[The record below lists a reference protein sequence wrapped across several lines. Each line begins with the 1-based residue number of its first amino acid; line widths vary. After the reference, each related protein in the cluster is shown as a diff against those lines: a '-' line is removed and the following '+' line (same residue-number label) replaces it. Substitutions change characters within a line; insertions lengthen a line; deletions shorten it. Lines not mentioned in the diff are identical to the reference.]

1 MIDLE
6 QNREKAVL
14 ITVDTGVED
23 CDALLD
29 ELSELAKTAGADT
42 VGRVVQKMD
51 CPDSATFVGTGK
63 LEEIRNFA
71 NYAEADLLIF
81 DSELSPSQQR
91 NIEKITDIRTI
102 DRTLLILDIFGQ
114 RANSG
119 EGRIQVELARY
130 QYMLP
135 RLSGQGKNLS
145 RQGGIGMKRG
155 AGESKLESDK
165 RHIRRR
171 ITALKE
177 QLSQIEARRENQ
189 RKRRKKNRLP
199 TVAIVGYTNAGK
211 STLLNYLT
219 DAGVLAKDMLF
230 ATLDPTARGLKLPGG
245 QTVIFID
252 TVGLIRKLPHGLV
265 EAFKSTLEE
274 AAQADVIL
282 NICDASSREANEH
295 LEVTKKLLEQLGCQG
310 RPIIPVFNKVDMCE
324 GQYLLRKG
332 EVAIS
337 AKTGEGIEKMLL
349 AVENALPKTR
359 VRIKFLFPFDKGQ
372 LAARVRKEGT
382 VHDEQYVENG
392 LLVDCTVDTSLADEF
407 KLHIAEQ

>member
-1 MIDLE
+1 MIYLE
-6 QNREKAVL
+6 NTREKAVL
-14 ITVDTGVED
+14 VTVDTGVED

-29 ELSELAKTAGADT
+29 ELEELADTAGADT
-42 VGRVVQKMD
+42 VGRVIQKLE

-63 LEEIRNFA
+63 LEEIKEFA
-71 NYAEADLLIF
+71 ENAGADLLIF

-91 NIEKITDIRTI
+91 NIEKSTDIRTI

-155 AGESKLESDK
+155 AGESKLESDR

-177 QLSQIEARRENQ
+177 QLSDIEKRRENQ

-230 ATLDPTARGLKLPGG
+230 ATLDPTARGLKLPDG

-265 EAFKSTLEE
+265 DAFKSTLEE

-282 NICDASSREANEH
+282 NICDASNPEADEH
-295 LEVTKKLLEQLGCQG
+295 LRVTNELLGELGCVG
-310 RPIIPVFNKVDMCE
+310 KPIISVFNKVDKCE
-324 GQYLLRKG
+324 YTFLTPKG
-332 EVAIS
+332 AVAIS
-337 AKTGEGIEKMLL
+337 AKSGQGVDTLL
-349 AVENALPKTR
+349 KTVADALPKTR
-359 VRIKFLFPFDKGQ
+359 VRIKIVLPFEKGD
-372 LAARVRKEGT
+372 LSAVIRKDGT
-382 VHDEQYVENG
+382 VHSEEYVETG
-392 LLVDCTVDTSLADEF
+392 LFMDCTVSMDFADRLSEYMV
-407 KLHIAEQ
+407 

>member
-1 MIDLE
+1 MIYLE
-6 QNREKAVL
+6 NTREKAVL
-14 ITVDTGVED
+14 VTVDTGVED

-29 ELSELAKTAGADT
+29 ELEELADTAGADT
-42 VGRVVQKMD
+42 VGRVIQKLE

-63 LEEIRNFA
+63 LEEIKEFA
-71 NYAEADLLIF
+71 ENAGADLLIF

-91 NIEKITDIRTI
+91 NIEKSTDIRTI

-155 AGESKLESDK
+155 AGESKLESDR

-177 QLSQIEARRENQ
+177 QLSDIEKRRENQ

-230 ATLDPTARGLKLPGG
+230 ATLDPTARGLKLPDG

-265 EAFKSTLEE
+265 DAFKSTLEE

-282 NICDASSREANEH
+282 NICDASNPEADEH
-295 LEVTKKLLEQLGCQG
+295 LRVTNELLGELGCVG
-310 RPIIPVFNKVDMCE
+310 KPIISVFNKVDKCE
-324 GQYLLRKG
+324 YTFLTPKG
-332 EVAIS
+332 AVAIS
-337 AKTGEGIEKMLL
+337 AKSGQGVDTLL
-349 AVENALPKTR
+349 KTVADALPKTR
-359 VRIKFLFPFDKGQ
+359 VRIKIILPFEKGD
-372 LAARVRKEGT
+372 LSAVIRKDGT
-382 VHDEQYVENG
+382 VHSEEYVETG
-392 LLVDCTVDTSLADEF
+392 LFMDCTVSMDFADRLSEY
-407 KLHIAEQ
+407 IV

>member
-1 MIDLE
+1 MIYLE
-6 QNREKAVL
+6 NTREKAVL
-14 ITVDTGVED
+14 VTVDTGVED

-29 ELSELAKTAGADT
+29 ELEELADTAGADT
-42 VGRVVQKMD
+42 VGRVIQKLE

-63 LEEIRNFA
+63 LEEIKEFA
-71 NYAEADLLIF
+71 ENAGADLLIF

-91 NIEKITDIRTI
+91 NIEKSTDIRTI
-102 DRTLLILDIFGQ
+102 DRTLLILDIFGR

-155 AGESKLESDK
+155 AGESKLESDR

-177 QLSQIEARRENQ
+177 QLSDIEKRRENQ

-230 ATLDPTARGLKLPGG
+230 ATLDPTARGLKLPDG

-265 EAFKSTLEE
+265 DAFKSTLEE

-282 NICDASSREANEH
+282 NICDASNPEADEH
-295 LEVTKKLLEQLGCQG
+295 LRVTNELLGELGCVG
-310 RPIIPVFNKVDMCE
+310 KPIISVFNKVDKCE
-324 GQYLLRKG
+324 YTFLTPKG
-332 EVAIS
+332 AVAIS
-337 AKTGEGIEKMLL
+337 AKSGQGVDTLL
-349 AVENALPKTR
+349 KTVADALPKTR
-359 VRIKFLFPFDKGQ
+359 VRIKIILPFEKGD
-372 LAARVRKEGT
+372 LSAVIRKDGT
-382 VHDEQYVENG
+382 VHSEEYVETG
-392 LLVDCTVDTSLADEF
+392 LFMDCTVSMDFADRLSEYMV
-407 KLHIAEQ
+407 

>member
-1 MIDLE
+1 MIYLE
-6 QNREKAVL
+6 NTREKAVL
-14 ITVDTGVED
+14 VTVDTGVED

-29 ELSELAKTAGADT
+29 ELEELAGTAGADT
-42 VGRVVQKMD
+42 VGRVIQKLE

-63 LEEIRNFA
+63 LEEIKEFA
-71 NYAEADLLIF
+71 ENAGADLLIF

-91 NIEKITDIRTI
+91 NIEKSTDIRTI

-155 AGESKLESDK
+155 AGESKLESDR

-177 QLSQIEARRENQ
+177 QLSDIEKRRENQ

-230 ATLDPTARGLKLPGG
+230 ATLDPTARGLKLPDG

-265 EAFKSTLEE
+265 DAFKSTLEE

-282 NICDASSREANEH
+282 NICDASNPEADEH
-295 LEVTKKLLEQLGCQG
+295 LRVTNELLGELGCVG
-310 RPIIPVFNKVDMCE
+310 KPIISVFNKVDKCE
-324 GQYLLRKG
+324 YTFLTPKG
-332 EVAIS
+332 AVAIS
-337 AKTGEGIEKMLL
+337 AKSGQGVDTLL
-349 AVENALPKTR
+349 KTVADALPKTR
-359 VRIKFLFPFDKGQ
+359 VRIKIILPFEKGD
-372 LAARVRKEGT
+372 LSAVIRKDGT
-382 VHDEQYVENG
+382 VHSEEYVETG
-392 LLVDCTVDTSLADEF
+392 LFMDCTVSMDFADRLSEYMV
-407 KLHIAEQ
+407 

>member
-1 MIDLE
+1 MIYLE
-6 QNREKAVL
+6 NTREKAVL
-14 ITVDTGVED
+14 VTVDTGVED

-29 ELSELAKTAGADT
+29 ELEELADTAGADT
-42 VGRVVQKMD
+42 VGRVIQKLE

-63 LEEIRNFA
+63 LEEIKEFA
-71 NYAEADLLIF
+71 ENAGADLLIF

-91 NIEKITDIRTI
+91 NIEKSTDIRTI

-155 AGESKLESDK
+155 AGESKLESDR

-177 QLSQIEARRENQ
+177 QLSDIEKRRENQ

-230 ATLDPTARGLKLPGG
+230 ATLDPTARGLKLPDG

-265 EAFKSTLEE
+265 DAFKSTLEE

-282 NICDASSREANEH
+282 NICDASNPEADEH
-295 LEVTKKLLEQLGCQG
+295 LRVTNELLGELGCVG
-310 RPIIPVFNKVDMCE
+310 KPIISVFNKVDKCK
-324 GQYLLRKG
+324 YTFLTPKG
-332 EVAIS
+332 AVAIS
-337 AKTGEGIEKMLL
+337 AKSGQGVDTLL
-349 AVENALPKTR
+349 KTVADALPKTR
-359 VRIKFLFPFDKGQ
+359 VRIKIILPFEKGD
-372 LAARVRKEGT
+372 LSAVIRKDGT
-382 VHDEQYVENG
+382 VHSEEYVETG
-392 LLVDCTVDTSLADEF
+392 LFMDCTVSMDFADRLSEY
-407 KLHIAEQ
+407 IV

>member
-6 QNREKAVL
+6 NTRERAVL
-14 ITVDTGVED
+14 VTVDTGVED

-29 ELSELAKTAGADT
+29 ELEELADTAGADT
-42 VGRVVQKMD
+42 VGRVIQKLE

-63 LEEIRNFA
+63 LEEIKEFA
-71 NYAEADLLIF
+71 EKAGADLLIF

-91 NIEKITDIRTI
+91 NIEKSTDIRTI

-155 AGESKLESDK
+155 AGESKLESDR

-177 QLSQIEARRENQ
+177 QLSDIEKRRENQ

-230 ATLDPTARGLKLPGG
+230 ATLDPTARGLKLPDG

-265 EAFKSTLEE
+265 DAFKSTLEE

-282 NICDASSREANEH
+282 NICDASNPEADEH
-295 LEVTKKLLEQLGCQG
+295 LRVTNELLGELGCVG
-310 RPIIPVFNKVDMCE
+310 KPIISVFNKVDKCE
-324 GQYLLRKG
+324 YTFLTPKG
-332 EVAIS
+332 SVAIS
-337 AKTGEGIEKMLL
+337 AKSGQGVDTLL
-349 AVENALPKTR
+349 KTVADALPKTR
-359 VRIKFLFPFDKGQ
+359 VRIKIILPFEKGD
-372 LAARVRKEGT
+372 LSAVIRKDGT
-382 VHDEQYVENG
+382 VHSEEYVETG
-392 LLVDCTVDTSLADEF
+392 LFMDCTVSMDFADRLSEY
-407 KLHIAEQ
+407 IV

>member
-1 MIDLE
+1 MIYLE
-6 QNREKAVL
+6 NTREKAVL
-14 ITVDTGVED
+14 VTVDTGVED

-29 ELSELAKTAGADT
+29 ELEELADTAGADT
-42 VGRVVQKMD
+42 VGRVIQKIE

-63 LEEIRNFA
+63 LEEIKEFA
-71 NYAEADLLIF
+71 ENAGADLLIF

-91 NIEKITDIRTI
+91 NIEKSTDIRTI

-155 AGESKLESDK
+155 AGESKLESDR

-171 ITALKE
+171 ITSLKE
-177 QLSQIEARRENQ
+177 QLSDIEKRRENQ

-230 ATLDPTARGLKLPGG
+230 ATLDPTARGLKLPDG

-252 TVGLIRKLPHGLV
+252 TVGLIRKLPYGLV
-265 EAFKSTLEE
+265 DAFKSTLEE

-282 NICDASSREANEH
+282 NICDASNPEADEH
-295 LEVTKKLLEQLGCQG
+295 LRVTNELLGELGCVG
-310 RPIIPVFNKVDMCE
+310 KPIISVFNKVDKCE
-324 GQYLLRKG
+324 YTFLAPKG
-332 EVAIS
+332 AVAIS
-337 AKTGEGIEKMLL
+337 AKSGQGVDTLL
-349 AVENALPKTR
+349 KTVADALPKTR
-359 VRIKFLFPFDKGQ
+359 VRIKIILPFEKGD
-372 LAARVRKEGT
+372 LSAVIRKDGT
-382 VHDEQYVENG
+382 VHSEEYVETG
-392 LLVDCTVDTSLADEF
+392 LFMDCTVSMDFADRLSEYMV
-407 KLHIAEQ
+407 

>member
-1 MIDLE
+1 MIYLE
-6 QNREKAVL
+6 NTREKAVL
-14 ITVDTGVED
+14 VTVDTGVED

-29 ELSELAKTAGADT
+29 ELEELADTAGADT
-42 VGRVVQKMD
+42 VGRVIQKLE

-63 LEEIRNFA
+63 LEEIKEFA
-71 NYAEADLLIF
+71 ENAGADLLIF

-91 NIEKITDIRTI
+91 NIEKSTDIRTI

-155 AGESKLESDK
+155 AGESKLESDR

-177 QLSQIEARRENQ
+177 QLSDIEKRRENQ

-230 ATLDPTARGLKLPGG
+230 ATLDPTARGLKLPDG

-252 TVGLIRKLPHGLV
+252 TGGLIRKLPHGLV
-265 EAFKSTLEE
+265 DAFKSTLEE

-282 NICDASSREANEH
+282 NICDASNPEADEH
-295 LEVTKKLLEQLGCQG
+295 LRVTNELLGELGCVG
-310 RPIIPVFNKVDMCE
+310 KPIISVFNKVDKCE
-324 GQYLLRKG
+324 YTFLTPKG
-332 EVAIS
+332 AVAIS
-337 AKTGEGIEKMLL
+337 AKSGQGVDTLL
-349 AVENALPKTR
+349 KTVADALPKTR
-359 VRIKFLFPFDKGQ
+359 VRIKIILPFEKGD
-372 LAARVRKEGT
+372 LSAVIRKDGT
-382 VHDEQYVENG
+382 VHSEEYVETG
-392 LLVDCTVDTSLADEF
+392 LFMDCTVSMDFADRLSEYMV
-407 KLHIAEQ
+407 

>member
-1 MIDLE
+1 MIYLE
-6 QNREKAVL
+6 NTREKAVL
-14 ITVDTGVED
+14 VTVDTGVED

-29 ELSELAKTAGADT
+29 ELEELADTAGADT
-42 VGRVVQKMD
+42 VGRVIQKLE

-63 LEEIRNFA
+63 LEEIKEFA
-71 NYAEADLLIF
+71 EKAGADLLIF

-91 NIEKITDIRTI
+91 NIEKSTDIRTI

-155 AGESKLESDK
+155 AGESKLESDR

-177 QLSQIEARRENQ
+177 QLSDIEKRRENQ

-230 ATLDPTARGLKLPGG
+230 ATLDPTARGLKLPDG

-265 EAFKSTLEE
+265 DAFKSTLEE

-282 NICDASSREANEH
+282 NICDASNPEADEH
-295 LEVTKKLLEQLGCQG
+295 LRVTNELLGELGCVG
-310 RPIIPVFNKVDMCE
+310 KPIISVFNKVDKCE
-324 GQYLLRKG
+324 YTFLTPKG
-332 EVAIS
+332 AVAIS
-337 AKTGEGIEKMLL
+337 AKSGQGVDTLL
-349 AVENALPKTR
+349 KTVADALPKTR
-359 VRIKFLFPFDKGQ
+359 VRIKIILPFEKGD
-372 LAARVRKEGT
+372 LSAVIRKDGT
-382 VHDEQYVENG
+382 VHSEEYVETG
-392 LLVDCTVDTSLADEF
+392 LFMDCTVSMDFADRLSEY
-407 KLHIAEQ
+407 IV

>member
-1 MIDLE
+1 MIYLE
-6 QNREKAVL
+6 NTREKAVL
-14 ITVDTGVED
+14 VTVDTGVED

-29 ELSELAKTAGADT
+29 ELEELADTAGADT
-42 VGRVVQKMD
+42 VGRVIQKLE

-63 LEEIRNFA
+63 LEEIKEFA
-71 NYAEADLLIF
+71 ENAGADLLIF

-91 NIEKITDIRTI
+91 NIEKSTDIRTI

-155 AGESKLESDK
+155 AGESKLESDR

-177 QLSQIEARRENQ
+177 QLSDIEKRRENQ

-230 ATLDPTARGLKLPGG
+230 ATLDPTARGLKLPDG

-265 EAFKSTLEE
+265 DAFKSTLEE

-282 NICDASSREANEH
+282 NICDASNPEADEH
-295 LEVTKKLLEQLGCQG
+295 LRVTNELLGELGCVGKQ
-310 RPIIPVFNKVDMCE
+310 IISVFNKVDKCE
-324 GQYLLRKG
+324 YTFLTPKG
-332 EVAIS
+332 AVAIS
-337 AKTGEGIEKMLL
+337 AKSGQGVDNLL
-349 AVENALPKTR
+349 KTVADALPKTR
-359 VRIKFLFPFDKGQ
+359 VRIKIILPFEKGD
-372 LAARVRKEGT
+372 LSAVIRKDGT
-382 VHDEQYVENG
+382 VHSEEYVETG
-392 LLVDCTVDTSLADEF
+392 LFMDCTVSMDFADRLSEYMV
-407 KLHIAEQ
+407 

>member
-6 QNREKAVL
+6 NTRERAVL
-14 ITVDTGVED
+14 VTVDTGVED

-29 ELSELAKTAGADT
+29 ELEELADTAGADT
-42 VGRVVQKMD
+42 VGRVIQKLE

-63 LEEIRNFA
+63 LEEIKEFA
-71 NYAEADLLIF
+71 EKAGADLLIF

-91 NIEKITDIRTI
+91 NIEKSTDIRTI

-155 AGESKLESDK
+155 AGESKLESDR

-177 QLSQIEARRENQ
+177 QLSDIEKRRENQ

-230 ATLDPTARGLKLPGG
+230 ATLDPTARGLKLPDG

-265 EAFKSTLEE
+265 DAFKSTLEE

-282 NICDASSREANEH
+282 NICDASNPEADEH
-295 LEVTKKLLEQLGCQG
+295 LRVTNELLGELGCVG
-310 RPIIPVFNKVDMCE
+310 KPIISVFNKVDKCE
-324 GQYLLRKG
+324 YTFLTPKG
-332 EVAIS
+332 AVAIS
-337 AKTGEGIEKMLL
+337 AKSGQGVDTLL
-349 AVENALPKTR
+349 KTVADALPKTR
-359 VRIKFLFPFDKGQ
+359 VRIKIILPFEKGD
-372 LAARVRKEGT
+372 LSAVIRKDGT
-382 VHDEQYVENG
+382 VHSEEYVETG
-392 LLVDCTVDTSLADEF
+392 LFMDCTVSMDFADRLSEY
-407 KLHIAEQ
+407 IV

>member
-1 MIDLE
+1 MIYLE
-6 QNREKAVL
+6 NTREKAVL
-14 ITVDTGVED
+14 VTVDTGVED

-29 ELSELAKTAGADT
+29 ELEELADTAGADT
-42 VGRVVQKMD
+42 VGRVIQKLE

-63 LEEIRNFA
+63 LEEIKEFA
-71 NYAEADLLIF
+71 ENAGADLLIF

-91 NIEKITDIRTI
+91 NIEKSTDIRTI

-155 AGESKLESDK
+155 AGESKLESDR

-177 QLSQIEARRENQ
+177 QLSDIEKRRENQ

-230 ATLDPTARGLKLPGG
+230 ATLDPTARGLKLPDG

-265 EAFKSTLEE
+265 DAFKSTLEE

-282 NICDASSREANEH
+282 NICDASNPEADEH
-295 LEVTKKLLEQLGCQG
+295 LRVTNELLGELGCVG
-310 RPIIPVFNKVDMCE
+310 KPIISVFNKVDKCE
-324 GQYLLRKG
+324 YTFLTPKG
-332 EVAIS
+332 AVAIS
-337 AKTGEGIEKMLL
+337 AKSGQGVDNLL
-349 AVENALPKTR
+349 KTVADALPKTR
-359 VRIKFLFPFDKGQ
+359 VRIKIILPFEKGN
-372 LAARVRKEGT
+372 LSAVIRKDGT
-382 VHDEQYVENG
+382 VHSEEYVETG
-392 LLVDCTVDTSLADEF
+392 LFMDCTVSMDFADRLSEYMV
-407 KLHIAEQ
+407 

>member
-1 MIDLE
+1 MIYLE
-6 QNREKAVL
+6 NTREKAVL
-14 ITVDTGVED
+14 VTVDTGVED

-29 ELSELAKTAGADT
+29 ELEELADTAGADT
-42 VGRVVQKMD
+42 VGRVIQKLE

-63 LEEIRNFA
+63 LEEIKEFA
-71 NYAEADLLIF
+71 ENAGADLLIF

-91 NIEKITDIRTI
+91 NIEKSTDIRTI

-155 AGESKLESDK
+155 AGESKLESDR

-177 QLSQIEARRENQ
+177 QLSDIEKRRENQ

-230 ATLDPTARGLKLPGG
+230 ATLDPTARGLKLPDG

-265 EAFKSTLEE
+265 DAFKSTLEE

-282 NICDASSREANEH
+282 NICDASNPEADEH
-295 LEVTKKLLEQLGCQG
+295 LRVTNELLGELGCVG
-310 RPIIPVFNKVDMCE
+310 KPIISVFNKVDKCE
-324 GQYLLRKG
+324 YTFLTPKG
-332 EVAIS
+332 AVAIS
-337 AKTGEGIEKMLL
+337 AKSGQGVDTLL
-349 AVENALPKTR
+349 KTVADALPKTR
-359 VRIKFLFPFDKGQ
+359 VRIKIILPFEKGD
-372 LAARVRKEGT
+372 LSAVIRKDGT
-382 VHDEQYVENG
+382 VHSEEYVETG
-392 LLVDCTVDTSLADEF
+392 LFMDCTVSMDFADRLSEYM
-407 KLHIAEQ
+407 I

>member
-1 MIDLE
+1 MIYLE
-6 QNREKAVL
+6 NTREKAVL
-14 ITVDTGVED
+14 VTVDTGVED
-23 CDALLD
+23 CDALFD
-29 ELSELAKTAGADT
+29 ELEELADTAGADT
-42 VGRVVQKMD
+42 VGRVIQKLE

-63 LEEIRNFA
+63 LEEIKEFA
-71 NYAEADLLIF
+71 ENAGADLLIF

-91 NIEKITDIRTI
+91 NIEKSTDIRTI

-155 AGESKLESDK
+155 AGESKLESDR

-177 QLSQIEARRENQ
+177 QLSDIEKRRENQ

-230 ATLDPTARGLKLPGG
+230 ATLDPTARGLKLPDG

-265 EAFKSTLEE
+265 DAFKSTLEE

-282 NICDASSREANEH
+282 NICDASNPEADEH
-295 LEVTKKLLEQLGCQG
+295 LRVTNELLGELGCVG
-310 RPIIPVFNKVDMCE
+310 KPIISVFNKVDKCE
-324 GQYLLRKG
+324 YTFLMPKG
-332 EVAIS
+332 AVAIS
-337 AKTGEGIEKMLL
+337 AKSGQGVDTLL
-349 AVENALPKTR
+349 KTVADALPKTR
-359 VRIKFLFPFDKGQ
+359 VRIKIILPFEKGD
-372 LAARVRKEGT
+372 LSAVIRKDGT
-382 VHDEQYVENG
+382 VHSEEYVETG
-392 LLVDCTVDTSLADEF
+392 LFMDCTVSMDFADRLSEYMV
-407 KLHIAEQ
+407 

>member
-1 MIDLE
+1 MIYLE
-6 QNREKAVL
+6 NTREKAVL
-14 ITVDTGVED
+14 VTVDTGVED

-29 ELSELAKTAGADT
+29 ELEELADTAGADT
-42 VGRVVQKMD
+42 VGRVIQKLE

-63 LEEIRNFA
+63 LEEIKEFA
-71 NYAEADLLIF
+71 ENAGADLLIF

-91 NIEKITDIRTI
+91 NIEKSTDIRTI

-155 AGESKLESDK
+155 SGESKLESDR

-177 QLSQIEARRENQ
+177 QLSDIEKRRENQ

-230 ATLDPTARGLKLPGG
+230 ATLDPTARGLKLPDG

-265 EAFKSTLEE
+265 DAFKSTLEE

-282 NICDASSREANEH
+282 NICDASNPEADEH
-295 LEVTKKLLEQLGCQG
+295 LRVTNELLGELGCVG
-310 RPIIPVFNKVDMCE
+310 KPIISVFNKVDKCE
-324 GQYLLRKG
+324 YTFLTPKG
-332 EVAIS
+332 AVAIS
-337 AKTGEGIEKMLL
+337 AKSGQGVDTLL
-349 AVENALPKTR
+349 KTVADALPKTR
-359 VRIKFLFPFDKGQ
+359 VRIKIILPFEKGD
-372 LAARVRKEGT
+372 LSAVIRKDGT
-382 VHDEQYVENG
+382 VHSEEYVETG
-392 LLVDCTVDTSLADEF
+392 LFMDCTVSMDFADRLSEYMV
-407 KLHIAEQ
+407 

>member
-6 QNREKAVL
+6 NTRERAVL
-14 ITVDTGVED
+14 VTVDTGVED

-29 ELSELAKTAGADT
+29 ELEELADTAGADT
-42 VGRVVQKMD
+42 VGRVIQKLE

-63 LEEIRNFA
+63 LEEIKEFA
-71 NYAEADLLIF
+71 EKAGADLLIF

-91 NIEKITDIRTI
+91 NIEKSTDIRTI

-155 AGESKLESDK
+155 AGESKLESDR

-177 QLSQIEARRENQ
+177 QLSDIEKRRENQ

-230 ATLDPTARGLKLPGG
+230 ATLDPTARGLKLPDG

-265 EAFKSTLEE
+265 DAFKSTLEE

-282 NICDASSREANEH
+282 NICDASNPEADEH
-295 LEVTKKLLEQLGCQG
+295 LRVTNELLGELGCVG
-310 RPIIPVFNKVDMCE
+310 KPIISVFNKVDKCE
-324 GQYLLRKG
+324 YTFLTPKG
-332 EVAIS
+332 AVAIS
-337 AKTGEGIEKMLL
+337 AKSGQGVDTLL
-349 AVENALPKTR
+349 KTVADALPKTR
-359 VRIKFLFPFDKGQ
+359 VRIKIILPFEKGD
-372 LAARVRKEGT
+372 LSAVIRKDGT
-382 VHDEQYVENG
+382 VHSEEYVETG
-392 LLVDCTVDTSLADEF
+392 LFMDCTVSMDFADRLSEYMV
-407 KLHIAEQ
+407 

>member
-6 QNREKAVL
+6 NTRERAVL
-14 ITVDTGVED
+14 VTVDTGVED

-29 ELSELAKTAGADT
+29 ELEELADTAGADT
-42 VGRVVQKMD
+42 VGRVIQKLE

-63 LEEIRNFA
+63 LEEIKEFA
-71 NYAEADLLIF
+71 ENAGADLLIF

-91 NIEKITDIRTI
+91 NIEKSTDIRTI

-155 AGESKLESDK
+155 AGESKLESDR

-177 QLSQIEARRENQ
+177 QLSDIEKRRENQ

-230 ATLDPTARGLKLPGG
+230 ATLDPTARGLKLPDG

-265 EAFKSTLEE
+265 DAFKSTLEE

-282 NICDASSREANEH
+282 NICDASNPEADEH
-295 LEVTKKLLEQLGCQG
+295 LRVTNELLGELGCVG
-310 RPIIPVFNKVDMCE
+310 KPIISVFNKVDKCE
-324 GQYLLRKG
+324 YTFLTPKG
-332 EVAIS
+332 AVAIS
-337 AKTGEGIEKMLL
+337 AKSGQGVDTLL
-349 AVENALPKTR
+349 KTVADALPKTR
-359 VRIKFLFPFDKGQ
+359 VRIKIILPFEKGD
-372 LAARVRKEGT
+372 LSAVIRKDGT
-382 VHDEQYVENG
+382 VHSEEYVETG
-392 LLVDCTVDTSLADEF
+392 LFMDCTVSMDFADRLSEYMV
-407 KLHIAEQ
+407 

>member
-1 MIDLE
+1 MIYLE
-6 QNREKAVL
+6 NTREKAVL
-14 ITVDTGVED
+14 VTVDTGVED

-29 ELSELAKTAGADT
+29 ELEELADTAGADT
-42 VGRVVQKMD
+42 VGRVIQKIE

-63 LEEIRNFA
+63 LEEIKEFA
-71 NYAEADLLIF
+71 ENAGADLLIF

-91 NIEKITDIRTI
+91 NIEKSTDIRTI

-155 AGESKLESDK
+155 AGESKLESDR

-177 QLSQIEARRENQ
+177 QLSDIEKRRENQ

-230 ATLDPTARGLKLPGG
+230 ATLDPTARGLKLPDG

-265 EAFKSTLEE
+265 DAFKSTLEE

-282 NICDASSREANEH
+282 NICDASNPEADEH
-295 LEVTKKLLEQLGCQG
+295 LRVTNELLGELGCVG
-310 RPIIPVFNKVDMCE
+310 KPIISVFNKVDKCE
-324 GQYLLRKG
+324 YTFLTPKG
-332 EVAIS
+332 AVAIS
-337 AKTGEGIEKMLL
+337 AKSGQGVDNLL
-349 AVENALPKTR
+349 KTVADALPKTR
-359 VRIKFLFPFDKGQ
+359 VRIKIILPFEKGD
-372 LAARVRKEGT
+372 LSAVIRKDGT
-382 VHDEQYVENG
+382 VHSEEYVETG
-392 LLVDCTVDTSLADEF
+392 LFMDCTVSMDFADRLSEYMV
-407 KLHIAEQ
+407 

>member
-6 QNREKAVL
+6 NTRERAVL
-14 ITVDTGVED
+14 VTVDTGVED

-29 ELSELAKTAGADT
+29 ELEELADTAGADT
-42 VGRVVQKMD
+42 VGRVIQKLE

-63 LEEIRNFA
+63 LEEIKEFA
-71 NYAEADLLIF
+71 EKAGADLLIF

-91 NIEKITDIRTI
+91 NIEKSTDIRTI

-155 AGESKLESDK
+155 AGESKLESDR
-165 RHIRRR
+165 RHILRR

-177 QLSQIEARRENQ
+177 QLSDIEKRRENQ

-230 ATLDPTARGLKLPGG
+230 ATLDPTARGLKLPDG

-265 EAFKSTLEE
+265 DAFKSTLEE

-282 NICDASSREANEH
+282 NICDASNPEADEH
-295 LEVTKKLLEQLGCQG
+295 LRVTNELLGELGCVG
-310 RPIIPVFNKVDMCE
+310 KPIISVFNKVDKCE
-324 GQYLLRKG
+324 YTFLTPKG
-332 EVAIS
+332 AVAIS
-337 AKTGEGIEKMLL
+337 AKSGQGVDTLL
-349 AVENALPKTR
+349 KTVADALPKTR
-359 VRIKFLFPFDKGQ
+359 VRIKIILPFEKGD
-372 LAARVRKEGT
+372 LSAVIRKDGT
-382 VHDEQYVENG
+382 VHSEEYVETG
-392 LLVDCTVDTSLADEF
+392 LFMDCTVSMDFADRLSEY
-407 KLHIAEQ
+407 IV

>member
-1 MIDLE
+1 MIYLE
-6 QNREKAVL
+6 NTREKAVL
-14 ITVDTGVED
+14 VTVDTGVED

-29 ELSELAKTAGADT
+29 ELEELADTAGADT
-42 VGRVVQKMD
+42 VGRVIQKLE
-51 CPDSATFVGTGK
+51 CPDSATFVGTGN
-63 LEEIRNFA
+63 LEEIKEFA
-71 NYAEADLLIF
+71 ENAGADLLIF

-91 NIEKITDIRTI
+91 NIEKSTDIRTI

-155 AGESKLESDK
+155 AGESKLESAR

-177 QLSQIEARRENQ
+177 QLSDIEKRRENQ

-230 ATLDPTARGLKLPGG
+230 ATLDPTARGLKLPDG

-265 EAFKSTLEE
+265 DAFKSTLEE

-282 NICDASSREANEH
+282 NICDASNPEADEH
-295 LEVTKKLLEQLGCQG
+295 LRVTNELLGELGCVG
-310 RPIIPVFNKVDMCE
+310 KPIISVFNKVDKCE
-324 GQYLLRKG
+324 YTFLTPKG
-332 EVAIS
+332 AVAIS
-337 AKTGEGIEKMLL
+337 AKSGQGVDTLL
-349 AVENALPKTR
+349 KTVADALPKTR
-359 VRIKFLFPFDKGQ
+359 VRIKIILPFEKGD
-372 LAARVRKEGT
+372 LSAVIRKDGT
-382 VHDEQYVENG
+382 VHSEEYVETG
-392 LLVDCTVDTSLADEF
+392 LFMDCTVSMDFVDRLSEYMV
-407 KLHIAEQ
+407 

>member
-1 MIDLE
+1 MIYLE
-6 QNREKAVL
+6 NTREKAVL
-14 ITVDTGVED
+14 VTVDTGVED

-29 ELSELAKTAGADT
+29 ELEELADTAGADT
-42 VGRVVQKMD
+42 VGRVIQKLE

-63 LEEIRNFA
+63 LEEIKEFA
-71 NYAEADLLIF
+71 ENAGADLLIF

-91 NIEKITDIRTI
+91 NIEKSTDIRTI

-155 AGESKLESDK
+155 AGESKLESDR

-177 QLSQIEARRENQ
+177 QLSDIEKRRENQ

-230 ATLDPTARGLKLPGG
+230 ATLDPTARGLKLPDG

-265 EAFKSTLEE
+265 DAFKSTLEE

-282 NICDASSREANEH
+282 NICDVSNPEADEH
-295 LEVTKKLLEQLGCQG
+295 LRVTNELLGELGCVG
-310 RPIIPVFNKVDMCE
+310 KPIISVFNKVDKCE
-324 GQYLLRKG
+324 YTFLTPKG
-332 EVAIS
+332 AVAIS
-337 AKTGEGIEKMLL
+337 AKSGQGVDTLL
-349 AVENALPKTR
+349 KTVADALPKTR
-359 VRIKFLFPFDKGQ
+359 VRIKIILPFEKGD
-372 LAARVRKEGT
+372 LSAVIRKDGT
-382 VHDEQYVENG
+382 VHSEEYVETG
-392 LLVDCTVDTSLADEF
+392 LFMDCTVSMDFADRLSEYMV
-407 KLHIAEQ
+407 

>member
-1 MIDLE
+1 MIYLE
-6 QNREKAVL
+6 NTREKAVL
-14 ITVDTGVED
+14 VTVDTGVED

-29 ELSELAKTAGADT
+29 ELEELADTAGADT
-42 VGRVVQKMD
+42 VGRVIQKLE

-63 LEEIRNFA
+63 LEEIKEFA
-71 NYAEADLLIF
+71 ENGGADLLIF

-91 NIEKITDIRTI
+91 NIEKSTDIRTI

-155 AGESKLESDK
+155 AGESKLESDR

-177 QLSQIEARRENQ
+177 QLSDIEKRRENQ

-230 ATLDPTARGLKLPGG
+230 ATLDPTARGLKLPDG

-265 EAFKSTLEE
+265 DAFKSTLEE

-282 NICDASSREANEH
+282 NICDASNPEADEH
-295 LEVTKKLLEQLGCQG
+295 LRVTNELLGELGCVG
-310 RPIIPVFNKVDMCE
+310 KPIISVFNKVDKCE
-324 GQYLLRKG
+324 YTFLTPKG
-332 EVAIS
+332 AVAIS
-337 AKTGEGIEKMLL
+337 AKSGQGVDNLL
-349 AVENALPKTR
+349 KTVADALPKTR
-359 VRIKFLFPFDKGQ
+359 VRIKIILPFEKGD
-372 LAARVRKEGT
+372 LSAVIRKDGT
-382 VHDEQYVENG
+382 VHSEEYVETG
-392 LLVDCTVDTSLADEF
+392 LFMDCTVSMDFADRLSEYMV
-407 KLHIAEQ
+407 

>member
-1 MIDLE
+1 MIYLE
-6 QNREKAVL
+6 NTREKAVL
-14 ITVDTGVED
+14 VTVDTGVED

-29 ELSELAKTAGADT
+29 ELEELADTAGADT
-42 VGRVVQKMD
+42 VGRVIQKLE

-63 LEEIRNFA
+63 LEEIKEFA
-71 NYAEADLLIF
+71 ENAGADLLIF

-91 NIEKITDIRTI
+91 NIEKSTDIRTI

-155 AGESKLESDK
+155 AGESKLESDR

-177 QLSQIEARRENQ
+177 QLSDIEKRRENQ

-230 ATLDPTARGLKLPGG
+230 ATLDPTARGLKLPDG

-265 EAFKSTLEE
+265 DAFKSTLEE

-282 NICDASSREANEH
+282 NICDASNPEADEH
-295 LEVTKKLLEQLGCQG
+295 LRVTNELLGELGCVG
-310 RPIIPVFNKVDMCE
+310 KPIISVFNKVDKCE
-324 GQYLLRKG
+324 YTFLTPKG
-332 EVAIS
+332 AVAIS
-337 AKTGEGIEKMLL
+337 AKSGQGVDTLL
-349 AVENALPKTR
+349 KTVADALPKTR
-359 VRIKFLFPFDKGQ
+359 VRIKIILSFEKGD
-372 LAARVRKEGT
+372 LSAVIRKDGT
-382 VHDEQYVENG
+382 VHSEEYVETG
-392 LLVDCTVDTSLADEF
+392 LFMDCTVSMDFADRLSEYMV
-407 KLHIAEQ
+407 

>member
-6 QNREKAVL
+6 NTRERAILV
-14 ITVDTGVED
+14 TVDTGVED

-29 ELSELAKTAGADT
+29 ELEELADTAGADT
-42 VGRVVQKMD
+42 VGRVIQKLE

-63 LEEIRNFA
+63 LEEIKEFA
-71 NYAEADLLIF
+71 ENAGADLLIF

-91 NIEKITDIRTI
+91 NIEKSTDIRTI

-155 AGESKLESDK
+155 AGESKLESDR

-171 ITALKE
+171 ITAHKE
-177 QLSQIEARRENQ
+177 QHSDIEKRRENQ

-230 ATLDPTARGLKLPGG
+230 ATLDPTARGLKLPDG

-265 EAFKSTLEE
+265 DAFKSTLEE

-282 NICDASSREANEH
+282 NICDASNPEADEH
-295 LEVTKKLLEQLGCQG
+295 LRVTNELLGELGCVG
-310 RPIIPVFNKVDMCE
+310 KPIISVFNKVDKCE
-324 GQYLLRKG
+324 YTFLTPKG
-332 EVAIS
+332 AVAIS
-337 AKTGEGIEKMLL
+337 AKSGQGVDTLL
-349 AVENALPKTR
+349 KTVADALPKTR
-359 VRIKFLFPFDKGQ
+359 VRIKIILPFEKGD
-372 LAARVRKEGT
+372 LSAVIRKDGT
-382 VHDEQYVENG
+382 VHSEEYVETG
-392 LLVDCTVDTSLADEF
+392 LFMDCTVSMDFADRLSEYMV
-407 KLHIAEQ
+407 

>member
-1 MIDLE
+1 MIYLE
-6 QNREKAVL
+6 NTREKAVL
-14 ITVDTGVED
+14 VTVDTGVED

-29 ELSELAKTAGADT
+29 ELEELADTAGADT
-42 VGRVVQKMD
+42 VGRVIQKLE

-63 LEEIRNFA
+63 LEEIKEFA
-71 NYAEADLLIF
+71 ENAGADLLIF

-91 NIEKITDIRTI
+91 NIEKSTDIRTI

-155 AGESKLESDK
+155 AGESKLESDR

-177 QLSQIEARRENQ
+177 QLSDIEKRRENQ

-230 ATLDPTARGLKLPGG
+230 ATLDPTARGLKLPDG

-265 EAFKSTLEE
+265 DAFKSTLEE

-282 NICDASSREANEH
+282 NICDASNPEADEH
-295 LEVTKKLLEQLGCQG
+295 LRVTNELLGELGCVG
-310 RPIIPVFNKVDMCE
+310 KPIISVFNKVDKRE
-324 GQYLLRKG
+324 YTFLTPKG
-332 EVAIS
+332 AVA
-337 AKTGEGIEKMLL
+337 
-349 AVENALPKTR
+349 
-359 VRIKFLFPFDKGQ
+359 Q
-372 LAARVRKEGT
+372 
-382 VHDEQYVENG
+382 
-392 LLVDCTVDTSLADEF
+392 
-407 KLHIAEQ
+407 

>member
-1 MIDLE
+1 MIYLE
-6 QNREKAVL
+6 NTREKAVL
-14 ITVDTGVED
+14 VTVDTGVED

-29 ELSELAKTAGADT
+29 ELEELADTAGADT
-42 VGRVVQKMD
+42 VGRVIQKLE

-63 LEEIRNFA
+63 LEEIKEFA
-71 NYAEADLLIF
+71 ENAGADLLIF

-91 NIEKITDIRTI
+91 NIEKSTDIRTI

-155 AGESKLESDK
+155 AGESKLESDR

-177 QLSQIEARRENQ
+177 QLSDIEKRRENQ

-230 ATLDPTARGLKLPGG
+230 ATLDPTARGLKLPDG

-265 EAFKSTLEE
+265 DAFKSTLEE

-282 NICDASSREANEH
+282 NICDASNPEADEH
-295 LEVTKKLLEQLGCQG
+295 LRVTNELLGELGCVG
-310 RPIIPVFNKVDMCE
+310 KPIISVFNKVDKCE
-324 GQYLLRKG
+324 YTFLTPKG
-332 EVAIS
+332 AVAIS
-337 AKTGEGIEKMLL
+337 AKSGQGVDTLL
-349 AVENALPKTR
+349 KTVADALPKTR
-359 VRIKFLFPFDKGQ
+359 VRIKIILPFEKGD
-372 LAARVRKEGT
+372 LSAVIRKDGT
-382 VHDEQYVENG
+382 VHSEEYVETG
-392 LLVDCTVDTSLADEF
+392 LFMDCTVSMDFADRLSEYMV
-407 KLHIAEQ
+407 